1 MFNTGY
7 PFVTGHERETGKTV
21 RYHPEDD
28 DGPGIVVPRP
38 LRHEVGHIY
47 GIFIN
52 TDAGGLMGS
61 GVQSVLSDR
70 EKNMFGVLYSLPH
83 GAQVSGDGTWQLL
96 TPGP

>member
-1 MFNTGY
+1 MN
-7 PFVTGHERETGKTV
+7 GKQEKLSATTPKTTTAPASWCLGL
-21 RYHPEDD
+21 Y
-28 DGPGIVVPRP
+28 
-38 LRHEVGHIY
+38 RHEVGHIY
-47 GIFIN
+47 GIFID

-83 GAQVSGDGTWQLL
+83 GAHVSGAGTWQLL